1 MAITEGRVRWSLTVA
16 TALVLAHAGTARA
29 GEETGLSLGARVGY
43 GIPMGDARAGISL
56 GDVVSGQVPVQ
67 LDATWRFDRS
77 WRLGLYAQ
85 YGFAQVAGAFCP
97 AGASCSGDNL
107 RLGVQAAYAF
117 AAADWSP
124 WIGAGV
130 GVEWQ
135 TATVS
140 TGGDSSDLR
149 LFGFEILN
157 LQAGVDWRPSAGLAL
172 GPFASFAL
180 GQYRTVTSGGA
191 SESLATAL
199 HEWLQ
204 LGVKGTFDL

>member
-1 MAITEGRVRWSLTVA
+1 MVAMEIRARWSVTVA
-16 TALVLAHAGTARA
+16 AALVLAHAGTARA
-29 GEETGLSLGARVGY
+29 GEESGLSLGARVGY

-140 TGGDSSDLR
+140 TGGVSSDLR
-149 LFGFEILN
+149 LFGFEMLN

-172 GPFASFAL
+172 GPFVSFAL
-180 GQYRTVTSGGA
+180 GQYQTVTSGAA
-191 SESLATAL
+191 SASLSTAL

-204 LGVKGTFDL
+204 FGVKGTFDL

>member
-1 MAITEGRVRWSLTVA
+1 VRWSLTVA
-16 TALVLAHAGTARA
+16 AALVLAHAGTARA
-29 GEETGLSLGARVGY
+29 GELTGLSLGARVGY

-85 YGFAQVAGAFCP
+85 YGFASVAGAFCP
-97 AGASCSGDNL
+97 ARASCSGQNL
-107 RLGVQAAYAF
+107 RLGAQAAYAF
-117 AAADWSP
+117 AAGSSSP
-124 WIGAGV
+124 WVGAGL
-130 GVEWQ
+130 GLEWQ

-140 TGGDSSDLR
+140 AGGVSDDLR

-172 GPFASFAL
+172 GPFVSFAL
-180 GQYRTVTSGGA
+180 GQYQTVTSGGA
-191 SESLATAL
+191 SASLSTAL

-204 LGVKGTFDL
+204 LGVRGTFDL